1 MKTEEIEING
11 KEYKVLIGQNSN
23 ENDFLIGSSEPD
35 DLWFHFEKISG
46 PHIVLQCASYSGVI
60 PIEVLKE
67 IGNKL
72 YVFKKSAD
80 KNEKIMYTEIK
91 NVRKTKVKGTVTV
104 KKYNLI

>member
-1 MKTEEIEING
+1 MKTEAIYINR

-23 ENDFLIGSSEPD
+23 ENDYIVSSSEPD
-35 DLWFHFEKISG
+35 DIWFHFEKISG
-46 PHIVLQCASYSGVI
+46 PHIILQCASCSGEVS
-60 PIEVLKE
+60 IEILKA

-72 YVFKKSAD
+72 FLFKKSAD

-91 NVRKTKVKGTVTV
+91 NIRKTKVKGTVIV